1 MKWRLENHENLYKTL
16 FLQVLNI
23 NLKNGKNDP
32 VFWKSEAYA
41 SLLRLYRLLYDSL
54 LISQMLK
61 FKTKTRYETTRFS
74 WKMRSIRP
82 LRMSY
87 GCLTDVLRM
96 SYDSLLIIQILKFK
110 IKTRYKCSEF
120 RKNEAYAYFTD
131 ILRLFYDSL
140 LIIQMLKFK

>member
-1 MKWRLENHENLYKTL
+1 
-16 FLQVLNI
+16 
-23 NLKNGKNDP
+23 
-32 VFWKSEAYA
+32 
-41 SLLRLYRLLYDSL
+41 
-54 LISQMLK
+54 
-61 FKTKTRYETTRFS
+61 
-74 WKMRSIRP
+74 MRSIRP

-110 IKTRYKCSEF
+110 IKTIYKCHEF

-140 LIIQMLKFK
+140 LITQMLKFK